1 MGPLLWLDIETTG
14 LSENEDLL
22 LEIGLVLTDDHLC
35 ISASTSVV
43 VGYNRIRELVTNEFV
58 AKMHEA
64 NGLLDAVERSDVTT
78 LHAEQVLLEWIEKH
92 KAAGLYMAGSG
103 VHFDRR
109 WLSRW
114 MPALVRVWHY
124 RNFDMTTLR
133 YFFNEEKATTE
144 HRALDDL
151 KQNIA
156 DLRRLLGYRLAATA

>member
-14 LSENEDLL
+14 LSEHQDLL
-22 LEIGLVLTDDHLC
+22 LEVGMILTDEHLRVT
-35 ISASTSVV
+35 ASTSIVI
-43 VGYNRIRELVTNEFV
+43 GYNRIRELMTNEFV
-58 AKMHEA
+58 LDMHKR

-78 LHAEQVLLEWIEKH
+78 LRAEQLLLEWVERH
-92 KAAGLYMAGSG
+92 SADGFYMAGSG

-109 WLSRW
+109 WLTRW

-133 YFFNEEKATTE
+133 YFFEEEKATSD
-144 HRALDDL
+144 HRAIGDL

-156 DLRRLLGYRLAATA
+156 DLRRLLG